1 MLIAVSIKEP
11 DLTSELSEGFGR
23 SKYFLLLDSV
33 TYVSEYVLNP
43 YASELGGAGIQSARF
58 LIERKVEAVI
68 TAFMGFNTLRF
79 FDSLNVKVYAC
90 KNCKVEE
97 SIKLFK
103 DSELNQLKP
112 ETIDNFNR
120 RRRHRNRKK
129 LFKKKLKIV
138 L

>member
-11 DLTSELSEGFGR
+11 DLTSELSDAFGR
-23 SKYFLLLDSV
+23 SKYFLLFNSD
-33 TYVSEYVLNP
+33 TKAYEFTLNP
-43 YASELGGAGIQSARF
+43 YSAELGGAGIQSARF
-58 LIERKVEAVI
+58 LIERKIEAVI